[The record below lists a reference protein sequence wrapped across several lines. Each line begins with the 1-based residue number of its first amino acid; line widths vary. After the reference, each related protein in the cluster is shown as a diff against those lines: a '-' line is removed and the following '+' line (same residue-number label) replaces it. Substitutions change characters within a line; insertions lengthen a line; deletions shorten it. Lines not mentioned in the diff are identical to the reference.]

1 VAIAHGDGIHVVGE
15 SAQAPETE
23 VTISGTTAATPT
35 CVTPTDQ
42 TMCTGTCH
50 ETSSGMEA
58 RAFALAWTDDGVAW
72 LAYVV
77 TAFDQ
82 IIAYGLQGDPGVQ
95 FCVGN
100 VSQDASKGTLHVVR
114 VALDGSAP
122 KEVLS
127 MPIDRPGNGDA
138 FEPLGDFDDPR
149 FVDARG
155 FAKDLAIGVRTGWF
169 GSNAVRVVRLDTTK
183 L

>member
-1 VAIAHGDGIHVVGE
+1 
-15 SAQAPETE
+15 
-23 VTISGTTAATPT
+23 
-35 CVTPTDQ
+35 
-42 TMCTGTCH
+42 
-50 ETSSGMEA
+50 MEA

-72 LAYVV
+72 LVYEV

-82 IIAYGLQGDPGVQ
+82 IIAYGPQGDPGVQ

-100 VSQDASKGTLHVVR
+100 VSTDASKGTLHVVR

-127 MPIDRPGNGDA
+127 MPIDRPGTPDV
-138 FEPLGDFDDPR
+138 FQPLGDFDDPR
-149 FVDARG
+149 FIDARG
-155 FAKDLAIGVRTGWF
+155 FGKDLAIGVRTGWF
-169 GSNAVRVVRLDTTK
+169 NGNAVRVVRIDTTK